1 MCKKILTLITSMAVI
16 LLLAACGSS
25 SETTVPSGSTTP
37 SVATKPVQT
46 TVSTTPETTAPAVTE
61 SLLVDSEDCIVK
73 VTGFDQNDLL
83 GFSMKL
89 FIENK
94 EDENL
99 MFSIRDASVNGFMID
114 PFWANEVAA
123 GKKANETVTFLKSDL
138 EKNGIETVEEITF
151 TLVVYESDEITTEHL
166 VEKTFTVKP

>member
-1 MCKKILTLITSMAVI
+1 MCKKILTVITSMAVI

-61 SLLVDSEDCIVK
+61 SLLVDNEDCIVK

>member
-1 MCKKILTLITSMAVI
+1 
-16 LLLAACGSS
+16 
-25 SETTVPSGSTTP
+25 
-37 SVATKPVQT
+37 
-46 TVSTTPETTAPAVTE
+46 
-61 SLLVDSEDCIVK
+61 
-73 VTGFDQNDLL
+73 
-83 GFSMKL
+83 MKL

>member
-1 MCKKILTLITSMAVI
+1 MCKKILIMIAAMAVI
-16 LLLAACGSS
+16 LSLAACGSS
-25 SETTVPSGSTTP
+25 TETTVPSGSTAP
-37 SVATKPVQT
+37 SVTTKPT
-46 TVSTTPETTAPAVTE
+46 EPTVSTIPETTAPAVTE
-61 SLLVDSEDCIVK
+61 TVLVDSEDCVVK
-73 VTGFDQNDLL
+73 VTGFDPKDFM

-89 FIENK
+89 FLENK

-99 MFSIRDASVNGFMID
+99 MFTIRDASINGFMID
-114 PFWANEVAA
+114 PLWASEVAA
-123 GKKANETVTFLKSDL
+123 GKKANEIVTFLKTDL